1 MSSAAALSPTPSSV
15 LSSAEWIG
23 ARWLGVGLTA
33 VLSVVTVS
41 LAITGRIGLYIN
53 PDSAWFAVGMAVIAL
68 IGAALSFLVPLGAE
82 ADHGHDHDHGSAP
95 VAGHNHDHDHA
106 QAARPHDV
114 AIDQAPTRQSS
125 RTRTRD
131 HHGFPA
137 RSPLAAAATLTGGVL
152 ASGVV
157 VAALV
162 LPPAS
167 LSVDLAMSRDV
178 GAAPL
183 FAGVDAVSLTASG
196 NTSEFGVGEWAT
208 VFATSTSPDTF
219 DGDPV
224 TLTGFVTADPTDADT
239 LRLTRL
245 IITHC
250 VIDAQPASLPVAA
263 DSAEDLGTA
272 GTWVE
277 IDGVVR
283 TAADGS
289 LVIAPNSVTPIDEPA
304 DPYEY

>member
-1 MSSAAALSPTPSSV
+1 MSSSALTN
-15 LSSAEWIG
+15 AEWIG

-33 VLSVVTVS
+33 VLSVVTLS

-82 ADHGHDHDHGSAP
+82 SDHGHDHGDAPAVGHDPDHAP
-95 VAGHNHDHDHA
+95 ATRTHGGAVHHDHS
-106 QAARPHDV
+106 
-114 AIDQAPTRQSS
+114 PTRQSS
-125 RTRTRD
+125 RTRTRPID

-137 RSPLAAAATLTGGVL
+137 RSPLAAMATLTGGVL

-157 VAALV
+157 VATLV

-224 TLTGFVTADPTDADT
+224 TLTGFVTNDPNDDGVV
-239 LRLTRL
+239 RLTRL

-250 VIDAQPASLPVAA
+250 VIDAQPASLPIAPP
-263 DSAEDLGTA
+263 SAGDLGA
-272 GTWVE
+272 VGSWVR

-283 TAADGS
+283 TDSDGS
-289 LVIAPNSVTPIDEPA
+289 LVIAPDTVTPIDEPT

>member
-1 MSSAAALSPTPSSV
+1 MLSR
-15 LSSAEWIG
+15 AEWIG

-33 VLSVVTVS
+33 ALSVVTLS
-41 LAITGRIGLYIN
+41 LAITGRLGLYIN
-53 PDSAWFAVGMAVIAL
+53 PDSAWFAVGMAIIAL
-68 IGAALSFLVPLGAE
+68 VGSALSFVVPLGAE
-82 ADHGHDHDHGSAP
+82 SEHGHDHGDAPAPIAVHGPVHGPVHSGARERSAERSSAHAHAAGP
-95 VAGHNHDHDHA
+95 VR
-106 QAARPHDV
+106 AR
-114 AIDQAPTRQSS
+114 A
-125 RTRTRD
+125 RTSDT
-131 HHGFPA
+131 HHGLPA
-137 RSPLAAAATLTGGVL
+137 RSPLGVVATLTGGVL

-157 VAALV
+157 VATLV

-183 FAGVDAVSLTASG
+183 FAGADAVSLAASG

-224 TLTGFVTADPTDADT
+224 TLTGFVTSDPNDSGTV
-239 LRLTRL
+239 RLTRL

-250 VIDAQPASLPVAA
+250 VIDAQPASLPIDAA
-263 DSAEDLGTA
+263 SSGDLGAT
-272 GTWVE
+272 GSWVQ

-283 TAADGS
+283 TASDGS
-289 LVIAPNSVTPIDEPA
+289 LVIAPNTVTAIDEPA